1 MDLNYI
7 TLIPILGGVFF
18 YIKTLFG
25 NIYKYSIR
33 KDNIKN
39 NKTSD
44 NQNNDNKIKKP
55 LSCPH
60 KYVIDYTVENFSYNT
75 FENDIKNNLD
85 SNNDSD
91 TNSDSNS
98 DTNSD
103 SNSDTNS
110 DSNSDTDTYSGSDS
124 NSESYQSYESDEIE
138 YTYKDD
144 SDLEPDNLDEISYN
158 DYLEYIYNSFY
169 KDENE
174 IEKNENYIINNENN
188 FDVNIFIS
196 TNYEDELKKTNN
208 PFYKNLKIEYEVI
221 FEKFHNL
228 LFLTNSA
235 SDLKNSFFNDN
246 DAVHIKYTNINNPND
261 NNVNNNQ
268 SIDDNS
274 NLKYNI
280 QDSDIL
286 VNYKDGVII
295 IPDNWNIITEND
307 DYIKFVVKD
316 NNINNFIEKLII
328 LTNIYYEINECNYD
342 CNLIN
347 LIFNGNTFDV
357 FNNNT
362 ESFEEDDMVFKFI
375 NIKNLYGYL
384 NRDDNML
391 DYSVVNFNKTEDLRT
406 YYNNNKNNLE
416 EMYNNFDFN

>member
-60 KYVIDYTVENFSYNT
+60 QYVIDYTVENFSYNT

-91 TNSDSNS
+91 TNSDKNS
-98 DTNSD
+98 DTS
-103 SNSDTNS
+103 SVSEQILE
-110 DSNSDTDTYSGSDS
+110 TD
-124 NSESYQSYESDEIE
+124 QIE
-138 YTYKDD
+138 YTYNDEP
-144 SDLEPDNLDEISYN
+144 DLEPDNLDEISYS
-158 DYLEYIYNSFY
+158 DYLKYIYNSFY
-169 KDENE
+169 KDDNE
-174 IEKNENYIINNENN
+174 IEKNENYVINNENK
-188 FDVNIFIS
+188 FDVNIFIT

-228 LFLTNSA
+228 LFLTNSP

-246 DAVHIKYTNINNPND
+246 DAVHIKYININNPND

-268 SIDDNS
+268 YIDDNS
-274 NLKYNI
+274 NLQYNI

-307 DYIKFVVKD
+307 DYIKFVVKE

-347 LIFNGNTFDV
+347 LIFNGNTYNV
-357 FNNNT
+357 FKNNT
-362 ESFEEDDMVFKFI
+362 ENFEEDDMVFKFF

-391 DYSVVNFNKTEDLRT
+391 DYSVVNFDKTEDLRT

>member
-60 KYVIDYTVENFSYNT
+60 QYVIDYTVENFSYNT

-91 TNSDSNS
+91 TNSDKNS
-98 DTNSD
+98 DTS
-103 SNSDTNS
+103 SVSEQILE
-110 DSNSDTDTYSGSDS
+110 TD
-124 NSESYQSYESDEIE
+124 QIE
-138 YTYKDD
+138 YTYNDEP
-144 SDLEPDNLDEISYN
+144 DLEPDNLDEISYS
-158 DYLEYIYNSFY
+158 DYLKYIYNSFY
-169 KDENE
+169 KDDNE
-174 IEKNENYIINNENN
+174 IEKNENYVINNENK
-188 FDVNIFIS
+188 FDVNIFIT

-228 LFLTNSA
+228 LFLTNSP

-246 DAVHIKYTNINNPND
+246 DAVHIKYININNPND

-268 SIDDNS
+268 YIDDNS
-274 NLKYNI
+274 NLQYNI

-307 DYIKFVVKD
+307 DYIKFVVKE
-316 NNINNFIEKLII
+316 NNINNFIDKLII

-347 LIFNGNTFDV
+347 LIFNGNTYNV
-357 FNNNT
+357 FKNNT
-362 ESFEEDDMVFKFI
+362 ENFEEDDMVFKFF

-384 NRDDNML
+384 NRDNNML
-391 DYSVVNFNKTEDLRT
+391 DYSVVNFDKTEDLRI
-406 YYNNNKNNLE
+406 YYNKNKNNLE

>member
-39 NKTSD
+39 NKTTD
-44 NQNNDNKIKKP
+44 DKNNDINIKKP

-60 KYVIDYTVENFSYNT
+60 KYVIDYTVENFNYNT
-75 FENDIKNNLD
+75 FENDIKNNLYSNYNSD
-85 SNNDSD
+85 SNNDS
-91 TNSDSNS
+91 NSDSN
-98 DTNSD
+98 TE
-103 SNSDTNS
+103 
-110 DSNSDTDTYSGSDS
+110 SNSDTDTYSGSDS

-138 YTYKDD
+138 YTYNDEP
-144 SDLEPDNLDEISYN
+144 DLEPDNLDEISYS
-158 DYLEYIYNSFY
+158 DYLKYIYNSFY
-169 KDENE
+169 KDDNE
-174 IEKNENYIINNENN
+174 IEKNENYVINNENK
-188 FDVNIFIS
+188 FDVNIFIT

-228 LFLTNSA
+228 LFLTNSP

-246 DAVHIKYTNINNPND
+246 DTVHVKYTNVNNSNSDGSNRNNNGNIDINN
-261 NNVNNNQ
+261 
-268 SIDDNS
+268 
-274 NLKYNI
+274 NLQGNI

-286 VNYKDGVII
+286 INYKDGVII

-307 DYIKFVVKD
+307 DYIKFVVKE
-316 NNINNFIEKLII
+316 NNINNFIDKLII

-347 LIFNGNTFDV
+347 LIFNGNTYDV

>member
-60 KYVIDYTVENFSYNT
+60 QYVIDYTVENFSYNT

-91 TNSDSNS
+91 TNSDKNS
-98 DTNSD
+98 DTS
-103 SNSDTNS
+103 SVSEQILE
-110 DSNSDTDTYSGSDS
+110 TD
-124 NSESYQSYESDEIE
+124 QIE
-138 YTYKDD
+138 YTYNDEP
-144 SDLEPDNLDEISYN
+144 DLEPDNLDEISYS
-158 DYLEYIYNSFY
+158 DYLKYIYNSFY
-169 KDENE
+169 KDDNE
-174 IEKNENYIINNENN
+174 IEKNENYVINNENK
-188 FDVNIFIS
+188 FDVNIFIT

-228 LFLTNSA
+228 LFLTNSP

-246 DAVHIKYTNINNPND
+246 DAVHIKYININNPND

-268 SIDDNS
+268 YIDDNS
-274 NLKYNI
+274 NLQYNI

-307 DYIKFVVKD
+307 DYIKFVVKE
-316 NNINNFIEKLII
+316 NNINNFIDKLII

-347 LIFNGNTFDV
+347 LIFNGNTYNV
-357 FNNNT
+357 FKNNT
-362 ESFEEDDMVFKFI
+362 ENFEEDDMVFKFF

-391 DYSVVNFNKTEDLRT
+391 DYSVVNFDKTEDLRT